1 MFAFK
6 KKNERKYCLQVR
18 PSESAVTDNKP
29 RTYASSRPNFIQR
42 RQWANPRALILN
54 IDGAT
59 DDYRLSISEILKKLH
74 LPIMRKNAMLYDK
87 SLRNQAS
94 PRPNFMQRRQWA
106 NPRALIL
113 NIEGAT
119 DHYRLSK

>member
-1 MFAFK
+1 M
-6 KKNERKYCLQVR
+6 KNNPDCHNDRTRTTTTTCIASV
-18 PSESAVTDNKP
+18 SALFFDNV
-29 RTYASSRPNFIQR
+29 
-42 RQWANPRALILN
+42 
-54 IDGAT
+54 
-59 DDYRLSISEILKKLH
+59 LKKLH
-74 LPIMRKNAMLYDK
+74 VPVMRKNAMLYDK